1 MQQQVE
7 DYLGRE
13 IADIIRA
20 QIAPLQQRIIQL
32 ESRVPEKGERGE
44 RGSDGASGA
53 PGPQGDKGERGDIG
67 PSGLDGKS
75 IDIDAMVA
83 TLVPLIEQKIEKLF
97 IDYPKPIDG
106 KNGIDGVNG
115 KDGKDGASG
124 KDGIDGVNGI
134 SPDVADVAALVM
146 KSIQLPQDG
155 KNGRDGVDGKDGKD
169 ADPNQV
175 AAQVI
180 KSINQLPW
188 PKDGKDGIGLAGA
201 VIDRDG
207 QLIITKTDGGTHNLG
222 IVVGRDGAQGIAG
235 KDGVPGRDGFGFD
248 DMEAIED
255 GLKFGH
261 RFRRGDLVK
270 EFWFNKPTLADF
282 DHEIFREGNVYPRG
296 AVVSSDGSLFICKEE
311 TKQRPGIGKAWRL
324 AVKRGKDGKD
334 GRDGK
339 DGLRGERGPAGQNA
353 TVY

>member
-1 MQQQVE
+1 MQQIE

-13 IADIIRA
+13 IADIIKM
-20 QIAPLQQRIIQL
+20 QIAPLQQRLLAL
-32 ESRVPEKGERGE
+32 EARLPEKGERGE
-44 RGSDGASGA
+44 SGRDGA
-53 PGPQGDKGERGDIG
+53 PGEPGAQGERGEKGERGETG
-67 PSGLDGKS
+67 APGRDG
-75 IDIDAMVA
+75 A
-83 TLVPLIEQKIEKLF
+83 
-97 IDYPKPIDG
+97 
-106 KNGIDGVNG
+106 NGISVSAADIFEQVKTDLTPVVQAWLQKLVGELPKA
-115 KDGKDGASG
+115 KDGKDGR
-124 KDGIDGVNGI
+124 DGIDGN
-134 SPDVADVAALVM
+134 
-146 KSIQLPQDG
+146 
-155 KNGRDGVDGKDGKD
+155 NGKD

-188 PKDGKDGIGLAGA
+188 PKDGKDGVGLAGA

-207 QLIITKTDGGTHNLG
+207 HLIITKTDGGTHNLG

-235 KDGVPGRDGFGFD
+235 KDGAPGRDGFGFD

-261 RFRRGDLVK
+261 RFRRGDQIK
-270 EFWFNKPTLADF
+270 EFWFSKATLADF

-334 GRDGK
+334 GRDGA
-339 DGLRGERGPAGQNA
+339 RGERGPAGQNA
-353 TVY
+353 AVY